1 MKISTDHGYDTD
13 FIPTD
18 NQVTNTLN
26 KFRNH
31 LCIVMIKIKKK
42 NDQTFSFNFAKVF
55 PKSDILTNK
64 NSDYFG
70 EYFYKN
76 VTNCISKS
84 IILSGLTLADVPSV
98 YKKKSKNSKEN
109 YESVSIL
116 SSVSKI
122 YERCIYDE
130 IQLFFASILSKYP
143 SGFRGGYNMQHC

>member
-76 VTNCISKS
+76 ITNCISKS

-109 YESVSIL
+109 YDSVSIL